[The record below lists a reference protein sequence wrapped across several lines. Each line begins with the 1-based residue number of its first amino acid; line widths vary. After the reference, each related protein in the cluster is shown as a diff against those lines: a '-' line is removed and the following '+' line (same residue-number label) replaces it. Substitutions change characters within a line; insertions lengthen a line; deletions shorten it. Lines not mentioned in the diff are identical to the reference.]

1 MKSPYRNTIDS
12 EYLNAPHVEIRWK
25 KTLSFIKKFHAD
37 SGLDIGDRTPF
48 TDQLEAHYNCH
59 FANTIIDLDE
69 EGLTGEYDVVT
80 AMEVIEHL
88 FNPLHL
94 LKEISGVLKEGGKLY
109 LSTPKGKPHFLWSKD
124 HFHEMNEQS
133 IMALIESSGFIVIRK
148 EEIRIQPLSYYF
160 TGIRPFFRFI
170 FYDLPEE
177 KKRFSVN
184 N

>member
-1 MKSPYRNTIDS
+1 MESPYRNTIDS

-25 KTLSFIKKFHAD
+25 KTLSFIDKFHAD

-48 TDQLEAHYNCH
+48 TDQLEAHYNCP
-59 FANTIIDLDE
+59 FANTTIDLDE

-94 LKEISGVLKEGGKLY
+94 LKEISGVLNEGGKLY

-124 HFHEMNEQS
+124 HFHEMRYDRIKTLINRAGFS
-133 IMALIESSGFIVIRK
+133 IVRK
-148 EEIRIQPLSYYF
+148 KQIRIQPSWFYF
-160 TGIRPFFRFI
+160 TGIRPVYVLFLKNIFF
-170 FYDLPEE
+170 
-177 KKRFSVN
+177 
-184 N
+184 